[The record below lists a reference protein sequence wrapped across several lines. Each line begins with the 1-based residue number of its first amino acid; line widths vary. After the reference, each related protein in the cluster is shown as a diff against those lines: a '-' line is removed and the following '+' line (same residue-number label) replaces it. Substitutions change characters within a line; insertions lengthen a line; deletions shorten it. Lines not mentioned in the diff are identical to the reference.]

1 MGGRAPARRM
11 GATRIAIYLVGL
23 TLVVVAAWVFLTQT
37 DVGRAVP
44 AGLALALILLLVGIG
59 VMASA
64 RGINDSRSVH
74 RVVHESSGVAGP
86 RVYDTRYGAY
96 GAAPPPPA
104 APYDRVVEGE
114 TVVEERRY
122 D

>member
-1 MGGRAPARRM
+1 M
-11 GATRIAIYLVGL
+11 GATRIAIYLMGL

-37 DVGRAVP
+37 DVGRQVP

-64 RGINDSRSVH
+64 RSINDSRRTH
-74 RVVHESSGVAGP
+74 RVVHESVGGSIAGP
-86 RVYDTRYGAY
+86 RVYDTRYGA
-96 GAAPPPPA
+96 APPPVG
-104 APYDRVVEGE
+104 PYDRVVEGE
-114 TVVEERRY
+114 TVVEERRF

>member
-1 MGGRAPARRM
+1 M
-11 GATRIAIYLVGL
+11 GATKIAIYLVGL

-37 DVGRAVP
+37 DVGRTVP
-44 AGLALALILLLVGIG
+44 TGLALALILLLVGIG

-74 RVVHESSGVAGP
+74 RVVHEGTAGPTVGP
-86 RVYDTRYGAY
+86 RVYDTRYGAA
-96 GAAPPPPA
+96 GPV